1 MKTIDLRS
9 DTVTLPTPAMRKA
22 MAEAD
27 LGDDVFGEDPTT
39 IRLERMA
46 AERVGQEAA
55 LLVPSGT
62 MANLVC
68 VLTHCARGDEAILGD
83 QCHTF
88 VYEAGGIAAL
98 GGVHPHPVSNQPDG
112 TLSLQAIEGA
122 IRPADDHFPRS
133 RLVCLEN
140 THNRCGGRV
149 LRPGYMAEVVDL
161 AHRHGLKVHLD
172 GARVFNAAVA
182 LGVDVRDLTA
192 AVDSVGFCLSKGLA
206 GPVGSLVCGP
216 REFVARARRVRKMVG
231 GGMRECGVIA
241 AAGIVAL
248 EHMVDR
254 LAEDHALARRLA
266 QGIAQIQGLFV
277 EPETVETNLVYF
289 EVKDG
294 PLTAQELAARLEARG
309 VRVLAVGPRRI
320 RVVTHH
326 GIQAGDIDEALD
338 RLRSCWPDPR

>member
-1 MKTIDLRS
+1 
-9 DTVTLPTPAMRKA
+9 
-22 MAEAD
+22 MAE
-27 LGDDVFGEDPTT
+27 G
-39 IRLERMA
+39 
-46 AERVGQEAA
+46 
-55 LLVPSGT
+55 
-62 MANLVC
+62 
-68 VLTHCARGDEAILGD
+68 
-83 QCHTF
+83 
-88 VYEAGGIAAL
+88 
-98 GGVHPHPVSNQPDG
+98 
-112 TLSLQAIEGA
+112 
-122 IRPADDHFPRS
+122 
-133 RLVCLEN
+133 
-140 THNRCGGRV
+140 
-149 LRPGYMAEVVDL
+149 VDL

-231 GGMRECGVIA
+231 GGMRQCGVIA